1 MQEKT
6 VWFLEHFRGIIMVSM
21 LEVISRT
28 EEKCKYIIE
37 NRKNIFNEVIE
48 FSKNNKINEIVFVGS
63 GSSYSTALT
72 SMLFVEKACGI
83 QTFVMMPNLFDT
95 KENYNKN
102 ALYVFVSQ
110 SGTSNLTA
118 SVAKKVK
125 NLGCHTLAICG
136 YKDTPVAEACE
147 LYCEIACGYEE
158 YSYSTLGFTT
168 SALTEMLMG
177 VEIGLA
183 QGHINENKYNEYID
197 EAIKAS
203 ESNSETIKNSLIWYE
218 QNKEEL
224 LKAENFIFYGGSSL
238 WGIANEGALKVME
251 ITKKYVSVG
260 YEMDDGMHGP
270 NYCLDERTKVF
281 ALNDGKDAEKAIAL
295 MKLMK
300 NEYRSGYMVGLNA
313 MDNNDLALNIRTNN
327 FSNIEIVS
335 FIQVLAYSLAT
346 SNNTPIYTR
355 DDPRI
360 EKTKGKGYFNMHD
373 VSKIK

>member
-1 MQEKT
+1 
-6 VWFLEHFRGIIMVSM
+6 MVSM
-21 LEVISRT
+21 LEVIKRS
-28 EEKCKYIIE
+28 EEKCKKIIE
-37 NRKNIFNEVIE
+37 NRKQIFNEVIE
-48 FSKNNKINEIVFVGS
+48 FSKNNSINEIVFVGS

-72 SMLFVEKACGI
+72 SILFVEKASGI
-83 QTFVMMPNLFDT
+83 QTFVMMPNQFDK

-125 NLGCHTLAICG
+125 DAGCHTLAICQ
-136 YKDTPVAEACE
+136 YKDSPVSKACE
-147 LYCEIACGYEE
+147 LFVEIACDYEE

-168 SALTEMLMG
+168 SAMTEMLMG

-183 QGHINENKYNEYID
+183 TNHINEEEYNNYINEALLASSSNTETINKSVDWY
-197 EAIKAS
+197 
-203 ESNSETIKNSLIWYE
+203 ESNKD
-218 QNKEEL
+218 KL

-270 NYCLDERTKVF
+270 NYCLDERTVTF
-281 ALNDGKDAEKAIAL
+281 ALNDGKETQKATAL

-300 NEYRSGYMVGLNA
+300 NEYQSGYMIGKDT
-313 MDNNDLALNIRTNN
+313 MDSSDLSLNIRTNN
-327 FSNIEIVS
+327 FSNIELLPFV
-335 FIQVLAYSLAT
+335 QVLAYSLAI

-355 DDPRI
+355 DDPKI

-373 VSKIK
+373 VSNIK